1 MFSHWCEEGLESFCG
16 GNIRLKPTSE
26 IRRRARGELLQ
37 TSTAT
42 PNKYCFYRGLDD
54 LDVTLKAS
62 NARLLQKDRYLV
74 GT

>member
-1 MFSHWCEEGLESFCG
+1 MPFMFSHWCEEGLESFCG
-16 GNIRLKPTSE
+16 GDIRLKPTSE
-26 IRRRARGELLQ
+26 IR

-62 NARLLQKDRYLV
+62 SARLLQKDRYLV